1 MCGDSISELQTL
13 LIPGAGTH
21 IHTLNQGRVVIAIDN
36 LAS

>member
-1 MCGDSISELQTL
+1 MCGNSISELQTL

-21 IHTLNQGRVVIAIDN
+21 TLNQGIAVIAIDN